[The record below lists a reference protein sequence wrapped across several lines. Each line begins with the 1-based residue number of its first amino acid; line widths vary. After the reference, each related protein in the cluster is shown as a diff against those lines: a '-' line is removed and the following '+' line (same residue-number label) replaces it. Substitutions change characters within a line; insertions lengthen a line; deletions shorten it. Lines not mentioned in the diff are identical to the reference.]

1 MQVMED
7 LENVIKQARPTKPF
21 RVLKMY
27 DRFFDFEKKSFWVH
41 WYKKTWYHSGFF
53 DQNNQTTAWYCVL
66 QKNFSDLCDWENFHV
81 LKKGKTMKDIAAV
94 ELEILPAIV
103 PLAPNK
109 QKDLST
115 IIDYVDEN
123 NKDFFQQLLAQ

>member
-27 DRFFDFEKKSFWVH
+27 DRFFDFEKKASECIDT
-41 WYKKTWYHSGFF
+41 KKLGITQVSLIKITKQQPGIVS
-53 DQNNQTTAWYCVL
+53 CK
-66 QKNFSDLCDWENFHV
+66 KNFSDLCDWENFHV

-94 ELEILPAIV
+94 ELEKLPAIV